1 MKHSL
6 ACRTAIQA
14 EANCKSPK
22 RVLTSVC
29 CNHCGRLYMS
39 ERNGNGALWFL
50 LGVGIGAAVGILYA
64 PQSGS
69 ETREIL
75 MAKAEEGREFVRKRA
90 EDAREHAETWA
101 EKGREVYNA
110 QREQVR
116 SAVDAGRR
124 AYREKVTTAKADGD
138 NV

>member
-1 MKHSL
+1 MHTLDIAQAALKGWSTGF
-6 ACRTAIQA
+6 RTGI
-14 EANCKSPK
+14 
-22 RVLTSVC
+22 
-29 CNHCGRLYMS
+29 
-39 ERNGNGALWFL
+39 
-50 LGVGIGAAVGILYA
+50 GIGAVVGILYA

-75 MAKAEEGREFVRKRA
+75 MAKAEEGRDFLRKRA

-124 AYREKVTTAKADGD
+124 AYREKVTVAKGDGE

>member
-1 MKHSL
+1 
-6 ACRTAIQA
+6 
-14 EANCKSPK
+14 
-22 RVLTSVC
+22 
-29 CNHCGRLYMS
+29 MS

-75 MAKAEEGREFVRKRA
+75 MAKAEEGRDFVRKRTKQ
-90 EDAREHAETWA
+90 AREQAEQWA
-101 EKGREVYNA
+101 EKGKEAYNA
-110 QREQVR
+110 QKEQIR
-116 SAVDAGRR
+116 SAVDAGRQ
-124 AYREKVTTAKADGD
+124 AYREKTGAAKANAE